1 MYGIRLSNM
10 RERPPAGVAFSLHLE
25 GDEWMVQEKKGRW
38 LALLR
43 KEPVLC
49 IAAVCAAAST
59 LLNPPSPAYLNYIDW
74 RVLTLLFCLMAVV
87 AGLQECGVFAVLAQ
101 RLLAGERRMRLVSL
115 ALVLLPFFVSMVVT
129 NDVALITFV
138 PFAVLVLGLI
148 GRTEYLAPLVV
159 LQTMAANLGSMVGNP
174 QNLYLYAD
182 YELTAEQFFGTML
195 PLTLVSLAVLTAASL
210 LCVRDEGIQVR
221 FQEQAELRRPGRL
234 GLMAGL
240 FVLCLL
246 SVFRVLPY
254 PALLAVVAGGL
265 LLFDRGLFRRVDYGL
280 LATFFCFFLFAGNI
294 GACGPVHAA
303 LASLMEGHTA
313 LTTGLTSQIISNVPA
328 AVLLSGFTAD
338 FWWAPTWAGWG
349 PPLPRWPASS
359 RLRSTCVRRGP
370 GRGAICCCSLRPTGL
385 HWFSCAYALPFWPGR
400 RKDGMQFLLNGGC
413 KAGKD
418 IV

>member
-1 MYGIRLSNM
+1 MLLTTEREASKLMYGIRLSNM

-25 GDEWMVQEKKGRW
+25 GDEWMVQEKRGRW

-49 IAAVCAAAST
+49 IAAVCAAVST

-101 RLLAGERRMRLVSL
+101 RLLAGERRMPLVSL

-159 LQTMAANLGSMVGNP
+159 LQTMAANLGSMATPVGNP

-303 LASLMEGHTA
+303 LDSLM
-313 LTTGLTSQIISNVPA
+313 
-328 AVLLSGFTAD
+328 
-338 FWWAPTWAGWG
+338 
-349 PPLPRWPASS
+349 
-359 RLRSTCVRRGP
+359 
-370 GRGAICCCSLRPTGL
+370 
-385 HWFSCAYALPFWPGR
+385 
-400 RKDGMQFLLNGGC
+400 
-413 KAGKD
+413 
-418 IV
+418 

>member
-1 MYGIRLSNM
+1 
-10 RERPPAGVAFSLHLE
+10 
-25 GDEWMVQEKKGRW
+25 MVQEKRGRW

-49 IAAVCAAAST
+49 IAAVCAAVST

-159 LQTMAANLGSMVGNP
+159 LQTMAANLGSMATPVGNP

-265 LLFDRGLFRRVDYGL
+265 S
-280 LATFFCFFLFAGNI
+280 
-294 GACGPVHAA
+294 A
-303 LASLMEGHTA
+303 L
-313 LTTGLTSQIISNVPA
+313 
-328 AVLLSGFTAD
+328 
-338 FWWAPTWAGWG
+338 
-349 PPLPRWPASS
+349 
-359 RLRSTCVRRGP
+359 
-370 GRGAICCCSLRPTGL
+370 
-385 HWFSCAYALPFWPGR
+385 
-400 RKDGMQFLLNGGC
+400 
-413 KAGKD
+413 
-418 IV
+418 

>member
-1 MYGIRLSNM
+1 
-10 RERPPAGVAFSLHLE
+10 
-25 GDEWMVQEKKGRW
+25 
-38 LALLR
+38 
-43 KEPVLC
+43 
-49 IAAVCAAAST
+49 
-59 LLNPPSPAYLNYIDW
+59 
-74 RVLTLLFCLMAVV
+74 
-87 AGLQECGVFAVLAQ
+87 
-101 RLLAGERRMRLVSL
+101 MRLVSL

-159 LQTMAANLGSMVGNP
+159 LQTMAANLGSMATPVGNP

-195 PLTLVSLAVLTAASL
+195 PLTLVSLAALTAASL

-338 FWWAPTWAGWG
+338 WRGLLVGSNLGGLGT
-349 PPLPRWPASS
+349 PLPRWPASS

-400 RKDGMQFLLNGGC
+400 WKDGMQFLLNGGC

>member
-1 MYGIRLSNM
+1 MLLTTEREASKLMYGIRLSNM

-49 IAAVCAAAST
+49 IAAVCAAVST

-159 LQTMAANLGSMVGNP
+159 LQTMAANLGSMATPVGNP

-221 FQEQAELRRPGRL
+221 FQEQAGLRRPGRL
-234 GLMAGL
+234 GPMAGL

-338 FWWAPTWAGWG
+338 WRGLLVGSNLGGLGTPI
-349 PPLPRWPASS
+349 ASLAS
-359 RLRSTCVRRGP
+359 LISIKVYLRTPGARP
-370 GRGAICCCSLRPTGL
+370 GRYLLLFTAANGAALVLLCL
-385 HWFSCAYALPFWPGR
+385 CAAL
-400 RKDGMQFLLNGGC
+400 L
-413 KAGKD
+413 AG
-418 IV
+418 